1 MSLTTRL
8 SAFLLIALAVVLSG
22 FSGALYLLA
31 NTYLTRQLDERLQ
44 RALDTLEASV
54 DIEPGGLEWEP
65 ADRKMELGVDTGISA
80 VRWAVRDGRG
90 VPVDRSEN
98 SRPPKPRAAEFPSD
112 WSPPRWP
119 PDTTDGTAFGA
130 ANGWRLAARWLQ
142 LEDLLRQ
149 GRGHPD
155 DEPGYEVQ
163 YRALVLV
170 VGLVPAPTEAAL
182 ARLGLTMVSLSV
194 GVWIVAAGM
203 GRWLCKRALLPVS
216 RMAKAAGSMT
226 AADLGVRLPVP
237 GTGDELD
244 ELGRAYND
252 LLDRLHDAFGRLQD
266 AYERQRQFAG
276 DASHQ
281 LRTPLAALLG
291 QVQVARRRDRSAEEY
306 RRVLDLVSEE
316 GIRLRQ
322 IVEALLILANP
333 RADSPE
339 GQSLDLRD
347 WLRDHMRRWSSH
359 PRAGDLHAEIA
370 DGPPLAV
377 SVYPPLLAQL
387 LDNLLENAVKYSSSG
402 SPILVRIWKERRVV
416 MLGVEDR
423 GCGLEAEDL
432 PRVFEPFYRAERAR
446 RDGHAGVG
454 LGLAL
459 ASRIAETLGGTLG
472 VRSERAVGSLFVLRL
487 PAAAVTADRYD
498 QVSAYDT
505 PSVESLDPREGDP
518 V

>member
-8 SAFLLIALAVVLSG
+8 SAFFLIALAVVLAG

-31 NTYLTRQLDERLQ
+31 RTYLVRQLDERLL
-44 RALDTLEASV
+44 RSLDTLEASV

-65 ADRKMELGVDTGISA
+65 ADRKVELGVDSGISA
-80 VRWAVRDGRG
+80 VRWAVRDGGG

-98 SRPPKPRAAEFPSD
+98 SRPAKPRAAQFPSG

-119 PDTTDGTAFGA
+119 SSPPDGTAFGTGA
-130 ANGWRLAARWLQ
+130 GWRLAARRLQ

-163 YRALVLV
+163 YRALILV
-170 VGLVPAPTEAAL
+170 VGLAPAPTEAAL
-182 ARLGLTMVSLSV
+182 ARLALTLTSLSAV
-194 GVWIVAAGM
+194 VWIVAAAT

-216 RMAKAAGSMT
+216 RMATAAGAMT

-252 LLDRLHDAFGRLQD
+252 LLDRLHDAFDRLQD

-291 QVQVARRRDRSAEEY
+291 QVQVARRRDRSPEEY
-306 RRVLDLVSEE
+306 RRVLDLVYEE

-322 IVEALLILANP
+322 IIETLLFLARPHEGRLDVRSVEL
-333 RADSPE
+333 
-339 GQSLDLRD
+339 GT
-347 WLRDHMRRWSSH
+347 WLRDHIRNWASH
-359 PRAGDLHAEIA
+359 PRAADLHVEVA
-370 DGPPLAV
+370 DGPPLEILVHAE
-377 SVYPPLLAQL
+377 LFAQL
-387 LDNLLENAVKYSSSG
+387 LDNLLENAFKYSEPG
-402 SPILVRIWKERRVV
+402 SPVVVRAWHEHPAVV
-416 MLGVEDR
+416 VGVEDR
-423 GCGLEAEDL
+423 GCGLGAEDVGH
-432 PRVFEPFYRAERAR
+432 VFEPFYRAERAR
-446 RDGHAGVG
+446 REGHAGVG
-454 LGLAL
+454 LGLAV
-459 ASRIAETLGGTLG
+459 ASRIAGTFGGTIG
-472 VRSERAVGSLFVLRL
+472 VRSEPGLGSLFVLRL
-487 PAAAVTADRYD
+487 PKATEAGCRVPALGA
-498 QVSAYDT
+498 
-505 PSVESLDPREGDP
+505 
-518 V
+518 